1 MRRAPARRGARY
13 DSAARRRVTRVCTRR
28 TSRSA
33 RAEPGSAAVPRD
45 AVRSGGAA
53 RTGYG
58 LRARC
63 FPHPFQN
70 LGEGAVPTRAPDQI
84 GEERSVTAVVAL
96 VRGDAGDLQQR
107 VGLLAG
113 ELLVDPDGG
122 GDTLQPVVHGAA
134 A

>member
-1 MRRAPARRGARY
+1 M
-13 DSAARRRVTRVCTRR
+13 CTRR

-33 RAEPGSAAVPRD
+33 RAAPRSAAVPPD
-45 AVRSGGAA
+45 AVRSGAAA
-53 RTGYG
+53 RTGCG

-70 LGEGAVPTRAPDQI
+70 LGEGAVPPRAPDQI

-113 ELLVDPDGG
+113 ELLVAPDRG
-122 GDTLQPVVHGAA
+122 GDALQ
-134 A
+134 